1 MYSIYLSINQRRRHL
16 PEILTVFWKGTQTDR
31 PTDRHF
37 GLQGSYT
44 SKNAVFNLSFVLS
57 ILNCAFRFLFLL
69 TKLNWTISALWETDR
84 CFYLC
89 IYLSLSIYVHLYIF
103 LSIYVYIYIYL
114 SIYLSMYLFNYLTI
128 YVNIPIYP
136 CIFIYLSIYL
146 SMSAYLYIY
155 NIYLS
160 IYL

>member
-89 IYLSLSIYVHLYIF
+89 IYLSLSIYVYI
-103 LSIYVYIYIYL
+103 SIYL
-114 SIYLSMYLFNYLTI
+114 SIYLSMYLFNYLAI
-128 YVNIPIYP
+128 YLCKYTYISMY
-136 CIFIYLSIYL
+136 IYLSIYL
-146 SMSAYLYIY
+146 SIYVYI
-155 NIYLS
+155 S